1 MRTIMRRIVGG
12 ARLRGRGYAASL
24 ALLGSLRLFG
34 TLGVILA
41 CNESSVGDPCIPEDE
56 YRADFSGYSKEE
68 VNVESRSFQ
77 CETRLCL
84 VNKFQGRVSCPA
96 GQTSEGGECRTP
108 DGALRVSVPVAPQLV
123 ARPPSDAVYC
133 SCRCADPLDR
143 TGSTAPTC
151 ECPEG
156 FECTE
161 LIPNV
166 ELGDRELAGSYCV
179 KQDTDIEASQLPS
192 EEL

>member
-1 MRTIMRRIVGG
+1 MRRITDGWGCSRRANAVGLAG
-12 ARLRGRGYAASL
+12 LSTL
-24 ALLGSLRLFG
+24 AL
-34 TLGVILA
+34 VLA
-41 CNESSVGDPCIPEDE
+41 CNDSSVGDPCIPEDE
-56 YRADFSGYSKEE
+56 YRANFSGYSKEE

-84 VNKFQGRVSCPA
+84 VNKFQGRVSCPS
-96 GQTSEGGECRTP
+96 GQQREGGGCQTP
-108 DGALRVSVPVAPQLV
+108 DGALPVSVPVAPQLV
-123 ARPPSDAVYC
+123 ARPPLDAVYC
-133 SCRCADPLDR
+133 SCRCAGPEGSGLTD
-143 TGSTAPTC
+143 TGPAC

-166 ELGDRELAGSYCV
+166 ELGDRQLAGSYCV
-179 KQDTDIEASQLPS
+179 KQGTDIEASQLPS